1 MPDAVYAD
9 RYLLRARYEQEGCFG
24 RCPIYKLSLYDNG
37 LLIYEGGRFAD
48 KEGNWQKVLSR
59 STFTEVM
66 EEFDEADFARFPQ
79 AFPSAAA
86 DLATKYLLYYDKA
99 ADKTYTTSWKE
110 ASTPK
115 LEIVASRMRQLAEQ
129 QGYKEVTTELKP
141 SETLI
146 GTNRQVVDQELIIQ
160 LENGVT
166 PEAWVVRYG
175 PFNLRYKSRVSP
187 NRNYYVFL
195 ADPSKLPVDEQLEMY
210 RQDKDVLGAQ
220 MNKQVSPRE

>member
-1 MPDAVYAD
+1 
-9 RYLLRARYEQEGCFG
+9 
-24 RCPIYKLSLYDNG
+24 
-37 LLIYEGGRFAD
+37 
-48 KEGNWQKVLSR
+48 
-59 STFTEVM
+59 M
-66 EEFDEADFARFPQ
+66 EEFNEADFAKLPQ

-99 ADKTYTTSWKE
+99 TAKTYTTSWKE

-115 LEIVASRMRQLAEQ
+115 LEIVASRMQQLAEQ
-129 QGYKEVTTELKP
+129 QGYKEITTELKP

-160 LENGVT
+160 LDNGIT

-187 NRNYYVFL
+187 NRNFYVFL

-220 MNKQVSPRE
+220 MNKRVSPRN